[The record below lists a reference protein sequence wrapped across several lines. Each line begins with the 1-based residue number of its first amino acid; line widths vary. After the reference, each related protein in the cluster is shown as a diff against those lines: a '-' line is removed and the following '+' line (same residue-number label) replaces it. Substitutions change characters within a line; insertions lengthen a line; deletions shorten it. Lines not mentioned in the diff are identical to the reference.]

1 MPFRIPCHE
10 SDARTAARLGM
21 IPNIKNLAEAAVP
34 SGNPARKTGKKRLAA
49 MFLITGTIFLGSWA
63 SPCRADE
70 PGRGAARRREP
81 EAVGSSPVIKNLVPA
96 GIGAERIS
104 GKPEKRRSEMEKFQ
118 AEKIRARA
126 AAMLEKAGIV
136 ITPLERES
144 MEIVDFGLGDLETMG
159 LEIIVYENNDRYC
172 AKELVLF
179 PRQTCAEHR
188 HPRVSDQNI
197 GKQET
202 FRCRF
207 GEVYLYVPGE
217 PAAEPRAVVPEKY
230 RKYLTVWHEI
240 ILRPGD
246 QYTLAPNTLH
256 WFQAGD
262 QGAVVSE
269 FSSTSTDENDIF
281 TDPNIRRVNY

>member
-1 MPFRIPCHE
+1 
-10 SDARTAARLGM
+10 M
-21 IPNIKNLAEAAVP
+21 IPNKEKPPATGF
-34 SGNPARKTGKKRLAA
+34 SGNRDRGRKGKRRVVLAVVSG
-49 MFLITGTIFLGSWA
+49 LLFLGTMILGCS
-63 SPCRADE
+63 ADE
-70 PGRGAARRREP
+70 KSGERRNGMKE
-81 EAVGSSPVIKNLVPA
+81 
-96 GIGAERIS
+96 
-104 GKPEKRRSEMEKFQ
+104 SE

-136 ITPLERES
+136 ITPEERRS
-144 MEIVDFGLGDLETMG
+144 MELVDFGLGDIEHMG

-188 HPRVSDQNI
+188 HPRVSEANI

-217 PAAEPRAVVPEKY
+217 PAARPKAVVPEKY

-240 ILRPGD
+240 VLRPGD

-262 QGAVVSE
+262 EGAIVSE
-269 FSSTSTDENDIF
+269 FSSTSTDENDVF
-281 TDPNIRRVNY
+281 TDPNIRRVPNK